1 MTPRET
7 NADLLAEIT
16 ALRDRVA
23 SLTRENAEFRG
34 TLGQA
39 SHREA
44 ATSEILRVISSS
56 PTDLQPVFDAI
67 AQSTVRL
74 CEAARS
80 TVWRPEG
87 DLFRAVARCELTPEG
102 HVVSAPR
109 GEVLDA
115 DSLPSRAIRERQ
127 ILRVNDVPENPAVP
141 PKYRERARLRG
152 YRSLMVVPM
161 MREGL
166 VVGVITVVRP
176 ASVEFSDQQVALVK
190 TFGDQAVIAIEN
202 VRLFNETKEAL
213 ERQTATSEILRVIS
227 SSPTD
232 VQPVLDAVAESA
244 ARLCGATD
252 SLIMRVD
259 AGVISRAAHFRA
271 VPSVSEARPVTPH
284 TPTGRAIVERR
295 VIHIHDILEEFARG
309 EYEEARALQ
318 HGSGFRTVLC
328 VPLMRE
334 DAVIG
339 VIVIRRLEARPFA
352 EKEVE
357 LVNTFADQAVIAI
370 ENVRLFNET
379 KEALDRQTATG
390 EILRVIASSA
400 TDVQPVFDAIVQSAT
415 RLCDAAFGI
424 AFQFD
429 GHLVTPVAHH
439 KMSRD
444 EELTLSAAISEARL
458 PATRRTVAGRAVLE
472 GRVVHIADIRDDPEL
487 LMPSFKNAPGYRT
500 VLAVPMLRD
509 GRPIGS
515 INLWRRD
522 VRPFSDKQIE
532 LLKTFADQAVI
543 AIENV
548 RLFKELETR
557 NHDLTE
563 ALGRQTATAEIL
575 RIISQSQTEVQPVFD
590 AIVDNAMRLFRAWSA
605 SVLRLDGELMHL
617 IAMRG
622 GLPGSDEYM
631 RRQQSPR
638 PIYSVTPAGRCVA
651 TRTVVHIHD
660 VESDPTLDQPIRDMA
675 RTRGWKSELLATHAT
690 RRTTHRRHRRHPR
703 RGWRLLGSRDRV
715 APDLCRSGSDRH

>member
-7 NADLLAEIT
+7 NADLLAEIA

-44 ATSEILRVISSS
+44 ATSEIFRVISSS

-109 GEVLDA
+109 GEALDA

-232 VQPVLDAVAESA
+232 VQPVLDAVAES
-244 ARLCGATD
+244 
-252 SLIMRVD
+252 
-259 AGVISRAAHFRA
+259 
-271 VPSVSEARPVTPH
+271 
-284 TPTGRAIVERR
+284 
-295 VIHIHDILEEFARG
+295 
-309 EYEEARALQ
+309 
-318 HGSGFRTVLC
+318 
-328 VPLMRE
+328 
-334 DAVIG
+334 
-339 VIVIRRLEARPFA
+339 
-352 EKEVE
+352 
-357 LVNTFADQAVIAI
+357 DQAVIAI

-379 KEALDRQTATG
+379 KGALDRQTATG

-563 ALGRQTATAEIL
+563 ALGR
-575 RIISQSQTEVQPVFD
+575 
-590 AIVDNAMRLFRAWSA
+590 
-605 SVLRLDGELMHL
+605 
-617 IAMRG
+617 
-622 GLPGSDEYM
+622 
-631 RRQQSPR
+631 
-638 PIYSVTPAGRCVA
+638 
-651 TRTVVHIHD
+651 
-660 VESDPTLDQPIRDMA
+660 
-675 RTRGWKSELLATHAT
+675 
-690 RRTTHRRHRRHPR
+690 
-703 RGWRLLGSRDRV
+703 
-715 APDLCRSGSDRH
+715 